1 MTNALEPKGLML
13 WNQKET
19 DTGFPLFASK
29 ARSYNTDL

>member
-1 MTNALEPKGLML
+1 MIKVLQCSQVL